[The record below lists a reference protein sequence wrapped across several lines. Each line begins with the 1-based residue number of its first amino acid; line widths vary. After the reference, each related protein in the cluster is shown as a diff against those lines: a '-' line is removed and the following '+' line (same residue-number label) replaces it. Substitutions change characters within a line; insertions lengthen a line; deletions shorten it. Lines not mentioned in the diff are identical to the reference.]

1 MVELQSKV
9 KKKVMET
16 EATASP
22 SHEEGGTPVL
32 IEDEAPSL
40 IIPIKSSGKD
50 GNQFIEIF
58 PEEISE
64 TKSSSILQVLKDE
77 DADLSVW
84 ADSAL
89 QYIQH
94 KQHAQDAAQILEAG
108 CERAEKGTKEDR
120 VRIFA
125 AAGIAHLTAAQEG
138 GGGGGGGGGNTAT
151 KQANLDLREEL
162 TSKADNRFTLSSK
175 VDNLYPMTW
184 MGRGMLNLSANRLE
198 QARFFFDTTLKE
210 CGKVLPALLGLAAV
224 CYLENN
230 YEAAQNMYAEA
241 IRLYP
246 SKSGASTRVGF
257 GLACYRLGQVRLITK
272 AFFTFYIIK
281 SRYCNSSTANYH
293 TDRSLFMHNYFSLLY
308 SYLMCY
314 GTLFICLFF
323 F

>member
-1 MVELQSKV
+1 MG
-9 KKKVMET
+9 T

-50 GNQFIEIF
+50 GDQFIEIF

-84 ADSAL
+84 ANSAL

-125 AAGIAHLTAAQEG
+125 AAGIAHLTAAQEGG

-257 GLACYRLGQVRLITK
+257 GLACYRLGQVRLPK
-272 AFFTFYIIK
+272 HFLLFIIK
-281 SRYCNSSTANYH
+281 SRYCNSSTENYH
-293 TDRSLFMHNYFSLLY
+293 THRSFFIHIYFSLLY
-308 SYLMCY
+308 SFLMCY
-314 GTLFICLFF
+314 GTLFNCLDLF
-323 F
+323 